1 MNINMRQ
8 GNNLFLFSP
17 AGILSQGRLKSTEDK
32 LERQQNRDDQ
42 IAFFEQQKANLKDM
56 KCDSL
61 DEISRKLGMLHS
73 YEDEITAIKA
83 AYNDG
88 QISHILDEARE
99 LGEKIAE
106 EAEKMKPKTAEERQE
121 ELAEEALKADEETG
135 AKSELE
141 EALEEIAKE
150 VQEIQDEAV
159 DELLDEVTE
168 ETPEDMAAAV
178 EKQAE
183 HMEKAEAVEDEL
195 AKRLI
200 EEREILREYKPI
212 DVRV

>member
-8 GNNLFLFSP
+8 GSNLFLFSP
-17 AGILSQGRLKSTEDK
+17 AGMLSQGRLKSTEDK
-32 LERQQNRDDQ
+32 LERQQKRDDQ
-42 IAFFEQQKANLKDM
+42 IAFFEQQKENLKEM

-99 LGEKIAE
+99 IGEKIAE
-106 EAEKMKPKTAEERQE
+106 EAEKMEPKTAEERRE
-121 ELAEEALKADEETG
+121 ELAKEALETDEEAGE
-135 AKSELE
+135 KSELE
-141 EALEEIAKE
+141 EAIEEIAKE
-150 VQEIQDEAV
+150 AEEIQEEAME
-159 DELLDEVTE
+159 ELLDEVAE
-168 ETPEDMAAAV
+168 ETPEDLAEAV
-178 EKQAE
+178 EKRAE
-183 HMEKAEAVEDEL
+183 HMESVEAAEDAL

-200 EEREILREYKPI
+200 QERELMREYTPI
-212 DVRV
+212 DVRI